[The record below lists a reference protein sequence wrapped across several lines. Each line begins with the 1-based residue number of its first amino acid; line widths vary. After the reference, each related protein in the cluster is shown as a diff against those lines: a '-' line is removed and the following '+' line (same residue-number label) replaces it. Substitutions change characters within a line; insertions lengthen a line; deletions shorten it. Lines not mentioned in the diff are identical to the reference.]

1 MNIGKIKEETLAIN
15 RILLR
20 HKDLTTT
27 FSLYLLINAKQG
39 QNDAQIS
46 KTFWVNL
53 GRILAK

>member
-1 MNIGKIKEETLAIN
+1 MNIGKNKEESLAIN

-27 FSLYLLINAKQG
+27 FPLYLSINAKQG
-39 QNDAQIS
+39 QNDAKVS
-46 KTFWVNL
+46 ETFWVNS